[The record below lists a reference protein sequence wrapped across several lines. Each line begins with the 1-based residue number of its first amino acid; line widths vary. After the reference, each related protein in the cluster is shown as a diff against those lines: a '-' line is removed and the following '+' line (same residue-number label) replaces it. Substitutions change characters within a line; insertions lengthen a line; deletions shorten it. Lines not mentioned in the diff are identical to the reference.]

1 MKFTDRKY
9 GELKFTDRIKVEELE
24 FTDRK
29 QKNWSLK
36 IESRRPGIYRQK
48 VGELGFTDREYENWS
63 LQIESKRTQFTDIK
77 QGNYFWSLQIESYR
91 RTGVYK

>member
-29 QKNWSLK
+29 QENWGLQ
-36 IESRRPGIYRQK
+36 IESMRTGVYKR
-48 VGELGFTDREYENWS
+48 
-63 LQIESKRTQFTDIK
+63 ESKRTQFTDIK
-77 QGNYFWSLQIESYR
+77 QGNSGDRKQENWSLQIKSS
-91 RTGVYK
+91 RTEVYKQKVGQN

>member
-29 QKNWSLK
+29 QKNW
-36 IESRRPGIYRQK
+36 
-48 VGELGFTDREYENWS
+48 N
-63 LQIESKRTQFTDIK
+63 LQIES
-77 QGNYFWSLQIESYR
+77 R
-91 RTGVYK
+91 RTGVYRQRV